1 MTITVEARTQGQS
14 LLLSLP
20 DEILSLILQYYN
32 RPWSLYVPYQY
43 RIAEH
48 NSGLKCGGIL
58 KTSCDVIPSR
68 GILLVCRQ
76 MYKLAAPLFQC
87 SFYGKIKVSL
97 ADEWNWQPFRER
109 FVSLLAKVHTLEMDV
124 SHVNLV
130 YQTSRPVPSVGV
142 DLPKPEKI
150 LMRDKFQVVN
160 LGSHFASQEN
170 GLSALFSEEWCAR
183 PETKQCKRIAEE
195 IVYKRLHTT
204 GVVWLAAS
212 MLRGTPGHGPRT
224 VAQVEYKFQFK
235 NKNMPGIYV

>member
-1 MTITVEARTQGQS
+1 
-14 LLLSLP
+14 
-20 DEILSLILQYYN
+20 
-32 RPWSLYVPYQY
+32 
-43 RIAEH
+43 
-48 NSGLKCGGIL
+48 
-58 KTSCDVIPSR
+58 
-68 GILLVCRQ
+68 
-76 MYKLAAPLFQC
+76 
-87 SFYGKIKVSL
+87 
-97 ADEWNWQPFRER
+97 
-109 FVSLLAKVHTLEMDV
+109 MDV

-235 NKNMPGIYV
+235 NKNMPGIYEAHWRLYNPDNKVIQARVLSAEEEAAWLPDVEVLDVEARVRDCVLM